1 MTLTIK
7 DIIADTDLFQDD
19 DIIYALRIDGKFLK
33 DSQVAILDLTEE
45 EKNMSIAETIE
56 TKCPGF
62 DYFIEARILNDLM
75 YDLESEKPPLDL
87 DKMIESIFHY
97 VEFNE

>member
-19 DIIYALRIDGKFLK
+19 DIIYAKRIDGKFLK
-33 DSQVAILDLTEE
+33 DSPVAILDLTEE
-45 EKNMSIAETIE
+45 EKNISIAETIE

-62 DYFIEARILNDLM
+62 DYFLEARILNDLM
-75 YDLESEKPPLDL
+75 YDLETQKPALDL
-87 DKMIESIFHY
+87 DEMIESIIQY
-97 VEFNE
+97 VDYNE